1 MARHYQ
7 PRGRLNFLLDAMQG
21 DPDRVVWPAAEAA
34 RVMKVGSR
42 EVGAYT
48 QYAVK
53 AGVLFRSKRD
63 GDVQFSLRPFPE
75 EAKAAKKSRERKEAQ
90 TGTAWNPA
98 TDHRIPRV
106 DPAWRPPVMVA
117 PRTGS
122 AR

>member
-7 PRGRLNFLLDAMQG
+7 PRGRLKFLMDAMQG
-21 DPDRVVWPAAEAA
+21 DPDRIVWPAPEAA

-53 AGVLFRSKRD
+53 AKVLFRTKSD
-63 GDVQFSLRPFPE
+63 GVIVFSLRPFPE
-75 EAKAAKKSRERKEAQ
+75 EDRAAKKSRERKEQQ
-90 TGTAWNPA
+90 TFTSWNPA